1 VSDNAKQ
8 VMGEIKT
15 RRDDRRTAWE
25 EVIQPYLQAV
35 QARADHV
42 AHALRFIEEAR
53 RGKALG
59 RLGGAVVFQGAILAG
74 GSYYPMY
81 ADVRAKVLRAGNMA
95 TSQGWV
101 VTTQT
106 DVREIHIVVSCE
118 AWEFN
123 VMPQVG
129 ATTPTHLLIGM
140 TNSVYKW
147 GSKGVQ
153 DFASLIGNT
162 ARQYP
167 AYAQAVAPEIER
179 AAQDALFAHGN
190 TALIEERLEKVHRAV
205 DRLSLGVA
213 GDLHR
218 LTTLQI
224 GRLSTQAA
232 QRKLLQN
239 SLEKEEATYLS
250 VPAYFE
256 PGPPPTIDKRE
267 ITAALPAPSLEEP
280 ASHGPSSENGA
291 PAGDAVLDALE
302 RLATLHERG
311 ILSDDE
317 FASQKARILQAP

>member
-1 VSDNAKQ
+1 MSDNPKQ
-8 VMGEIKT
+8 VMGEIKA
-15 RRDDRRTAWE
+15 RRDDRRAAWD
-25 EVIQPYLQAV
+25 EVIQPYVQAV

-59 RLGGAVVFQGAILAG
+59 RLGGAVVFQGAILANG
-74 GSYYPMY
+74 AYYPMY
-81 ADVRAKVLRAGNMA
+81 SDVRAKVLRAGNMA

-106 DVREIHIVVSCE
+106 DVREIHLVVSCE

-123 VMPQVG
+123 LMPQVG
-129 ATTPTHLLIGM
+129 STIPTHLLIGM
-140 TNSVYKW
+140 TNSVYQW

-179 AAQDALFAHGN
+179 AAQDALLAHST

-218 LTTLQI
+218 LTTLQV
-224 GRLSTQAA
+224 GRLSPQAA

-256 PGPPPTIDKRE
+256 PGPPPAFDRRE
-267 ITAALPAPSLEEP
+267 IIAALPASSSEEP
-280 ASHGPSSENGA
+280 ASPEPSAGNGA
-291 PAGDAVLDALE
+291 AVGDPVLDALE

-317 FASQKARILQAP
+317 FAAQKARILQAP